1 MTDVK
6 RDLTGVKAAPGAP
19 DRAKE
24 RLLKAAE
31 RRGLVDVA
39 FTTVDSPFG
48 DLVIAATK
56 TGLVHVA
63 YPGDTDPL
71 ETIARGVSPRLM
83 ENPKRLDRARR
94 ELDRYFDG
102 RLKNFTVP
110 IDWGFAH
117 GFAGRVLKAT
127 ARIPFGSVSTYR
139 DVARKAGNVKA
150 TRAAGNAL
158 GSNPMPI
165 VVPCHRVLRSGGG
178 LGGYGGGLDRKMFLL
193 ELEGFETPTP

>member
-6 RDLTGVKAAPGAP
+6 KGLAGMKKSPGVSP
-19 DRAKE
+19 DAKE
-24 RLLKAAE
+24 RLAKSAD
-31 RRGLVDVA
+31 RSGLLDVA

-48 DLVIAATK
+48 ELVVAATK
-56 TGLVHVA
+56 KGLVHVA
-63 YPGDTDPL
+63 YPGDRDPL
-71 ETIARGVSPRLM
+71 EHIARTVSPRLM
-83 ENPKRLDRARR
+83 ENPKRLDGVRR

-102 RLKNFTVP
+102 RLEDFTVP
-110 IDWGFAH
+110 IDWAFAR

-127 ARIPFGSVSTYR
+127 ARIPFGRVSTYR

-178 LGGYGGGLDRKMFLL
+178 LGGYTGGLDRKVFLL
-193 ELEGFETPTP
+193 ELEGFEA